1 MELGKKGRDGT
12 LAGRQLRLLLA
23 RGELAEARIDRMLR
37 SCALGAEMARQASPG
52 AFLLDRHA
60 WRTGSLLDVEQMLQS
75 DLPAEVDLGTTFE
88 HFATHL
94 LIGSDRLTELR
105 TSFGRVLVSGEVC
118 RWVML
123 IANELLHVVE
133 SSNDGNEGCTAHV
146 VIDHR
151 EDGLV
156 MTVIGIGGAERPVPS
171 RSGAAALTR
180 VTKVMGLLGRLSKSV
195 HAGDVVYEANFS
207 GGRVS
212 AGS

>member
-1 MELGKKGRDGT
+1 MDLGKRDRDGA
-12 LAGRQLRLLLA
+12 LAGRQLRLLIA
-23 RGELAEARIDRMLR
+23 RGELAEARIERTLR
-37 SCALGAEMARQASPG
+37 SCALGAEMAKQGSPD

-75 DLPAEVDLGTTFE
+75 DLPAEVDLGATFE
-88 HFATHL
+88 HLATHL
-94 LIGSDRLTELR
+94 LIGSDRMTELR
-105 TSFGRVLVSGEVC
+105 TSFGRVLVPGEVC

-123 IANELLHVVE
+123 IATELLHVVE
-133 SSNDGNEGCTAHV
+133 SSSDGDEGCTAHV

-156 MTVIGIGGAERPVPS
+156 MSVIAIGGAERPVPS
-171 RSGAAALTR
+171 RSGVAALNR
-180 VTKVMGLLGRLSKSV
+180 ATKVMRLLGRLSKTV